1 MPLKPHPT
9 DPDKMVYASP
19 HYDLPYTPTARDTTP
34 PKQEPRNFCP
44 RCGKRTPDLTTI
56 HTCTPRPWVGLTDDE
71 REKIKAATMDLHG
84 IAKFFATAI
93 EAKLKEKNT

>member
-56 HTCTPRPWVGLTDDE
+56 HTCTPRPWVGLTDSEYQEILKQHDGAGLIAFYNLVE
-71 REKIKAATMDLHG
+71 
-84 IAKFFATAI
+84 AKF
-93 EAKLKEKNT
+93 KDKN